1 MYFEEFMCFFKN
13 DIRPFKSEASKICK
27 KKIIYRKNYTNLQRQ
42 KPKHQKK
49 MNIKVKKLL
58 Q

>member
-27 KKIIYRKNYTNLQRQ
+27 KKSFIEKITLIYKDKNQNIRKR
-42 KPKHQKK
+42 
-49 MNIKVKKLL
+49 
-58 Q
+58 